1 MIEPKL
7 DPFLAL
13 CKHCQAQVVWA
24 DGPGDERIPFDVDP
38 EAVHEQGNW
47 TLTVLPA
54 QQLGPNVRGMKAP
67 RLQAAQPTDGQ
78 ARGMRAAGVRLYS
91 HHALHCPEAD
101 KWHKVGTH
109 GKATRR
115 ARGGRR

>member
-1 MIEPKL
+1 MIEARL
-7 DPFLAL
+7 DHFLTE
-13 CKHCQAQVVWA
+13 CKYCHAQVVWA
-24 DGPGDERIPFDVDP
+24 DGPGEERIPFDVDP
-38 EAVHEQGNW
+38 GAVHEKGNW
-47 TLTVLPA
+47 ALTIVPA
-54 QQLGPNVRGMKAP
+54 KSMGPNVRGIHAP
-67 RLQAAQPTDGQ
+67 RLTAAQPTEGQ
-78 ARGMRAAGVRLYS
+78 ARGMQAAGVVLYS